1 MENKRILFK
10 LWRLMCIV
18 SLYLISNGCV
28 MMSLRVCCLLYLH
41 YFLSPDDDGDLIST
55 ASVRMIWM
63 YLSLL
68 TTKEKFRPFL
78 NNDTLVLSLAWKVD
92 YKIIQQLLTGP
103 WNYRSSSSQNIG
115 QLNGGAGAGRGRGTG
130 QCVALQYV
138 WGIFGNR
145 RNLNKSWSS
154 RVGERRGE
162 GHHGSKP
169 EDGDHEGRVMQGWA
183 RLWMWGGGRSGTQL
197 RISENIINNRDQA
210 HAWLH
215 RGRRDTVS
223 EPRPGNCS
231 NWLIPARGQARVIW
245 ASARAA
251 RHPD

>member
-115 QLNGGAGAGRGRGTG
+115 QLNGGGGAGRGRGTG
-130 QCVALQYV
+130 QCVALCYEA
-138 WGIFGNR
+138 
-145 RNLNKSWSS
+145 SS
-154 RVGERRGE
+154 ELGETWTSHDRHGWERGE
-162 GHHGSKP
+162 ERGIMAVNQRMEITRAGWCKAGPGYECGGEAGAGHS
-169 EDGDHEGRVMQGWA
+169 
-183 RLWMWGGGRSGTQL
+183 SG
-197 RISENIINNRDQA
+197 
-210 HAWLH
+210 
-215 RGRRDTVS
+215 
-223 EPRPGNCS
+223 
-231 NWLIPARGQARVIW
+231 
-245 ASARAA
+245 
-251 RHPD
+251 